1 MTDMTETPASGA
13 VRPPHGRRRWPWVA
27 GAVLVV
33 VVAAGLVWF
42 QPWKAFVDERVDE
55 AVPTVPTTE
64 PTTEPTEGTGGE
76 PAAADEPPSATEP
89 TVLRRGDF
97 VSLDHTTSGA
107 AQVLELSDGSR
118 FLRLED
124 LDTSNGPDL
133 FVYLT
138 TNPAGGDEGAFDDDF
153 VNLGRLEGNL
163 GSQNYEVPAEVD
175 LDRYTS
181 VVIWC
186 DRFNSAFGAADL
198 RA

>member
-1 MTDMTETPASGA
+1 MTDVTETPASGA
-13 VRPPHGRRRWPWVA
+13 VHPPHGRRRWPWVA

-42 QPWKAFVDERVDE
+42 QPWKVFVDERVDE

-64 PTTEPTEGTGGE
+64 PTGGDSDE
-76 PAAADEPPSATEP
+76 PADPTAADEPPTPTEP
-89 TVLRRGDF
+89 TVLRRGEL
-97 VSLDHTTSGA
+97 VSLDHTTSGE
-107 AQVLELSDGSR
+107 AQVLELADGSR

-138 TNPAGGDEGAFDDDF
+138 TNPADGDEGAFDDDF

-163 GSQNYEVPAEVD
+163 GSQNYEVPSEVD
-175 LDRYTS
+175 LDQYTT